1 MIVKAG
7 QITNLT
13 DARYFAARE
22 VDYLGFRLEEGVE
35 GALDPSFMHAIREW
49 VQGPKIT
56 GEFTRATAG
65 LVAESAA
72 FFKLDAVQ
80 VPADA
85 GMLDALRYLEQDILV
100 WMPCSVGPQEAL
112 QLISP
117 WKGVARYAVLDFS
130 GVALEGYDWSVWISV
145 VKAIPCL
152 LHLDADYASWAAIS
166 GMLEPAGLSVTGGQE
181 EQVGVKSFDEIDL
194 IFEALGR

>member
-1 MIVKAG
+1 MIIKAG

-35 GALDPSFMHAIREW
+35 GFLEPSFMHAIRAW
-49 VQGPKIT
+49 VEGPKIT

-65 LVAESAA
+65 LIAESAN

-85 GMLDALRYLEQDILV
+85 DMLDVLRHLEQDILV
-100 WMPCSVGPQEAL
+100 WVPCNAGPEEAL
-112 QLISP
+112 QRLSP
-117 WKGVARYAVLDFS
+117 WKGVAKYVILDFS
-130 GVALEGYDWSVWISV
+130 GVALEGYDWPGWIPV
-145 VKAIPCL
+145 VAAAPCL
-152 LHLDADYASWAAIS
+152 LHLDADCDSWASIS
-166 GMLEPAGLSVTGGQE
+166 SMLCPAGLSVAGGEE